1 MMNFLN
7 NLKKEVPIRMFKN
20 WFKSL
25 LNRATAIFIGHFVFI
40 GGKIC
45 HFFGAKSIRRP
56 KYALKQGL
64 MP

>member
-1 MMNFLN
+1 
-7 NLKKEVPIRMFKN
+7 MFKN

-64 MP
+64 MRT